1 MPPICAAT
9 WIGKS
14 PSRAFNGVTVAP
26 INRGAE
32 NLIRPPTGRTES
44 PDSIISTAAA
54 AEFRSEHPL
63 GRAIVAYARA
73 RDGPISEPERFAYI
87 PGEGISATV
96 DDNSILVG
104 NRSLMASQ
112 NIEVPEA
119 LAAAFDSASEIY
131 VAHSN

>member
-1 MPPICAAT
+1 MIRRPPRSTLFPYTTLFRSICAAT

-73 RDGPISEPERFAYI
+73 VMAHIGAREIGRASCRER
-87 PGEGISATV
+87 V
-96 DDNSILVG
+96 
-104 NRSLMASQ
+104 
-112 NIEVPEA
+112 
-119 LAAAFDSASEIY
+119 
-131 VAHSN
+131 